1 MSRTK
6 SRRPVARLFMLRRN
20 AVKIKIAR
28 FTLMICVAAM
38 ASPGREARPALAAS
52 SSSPGTAQG
61 AEQHSS
67 KTGPAVIAYV
77 FSRNKVIDPNGIA
90 ADKLTH
96 INYAFANIADGRIIE
111 GFTND
116 AKNFEVLSGLR
127 ARHPHLKIL
136 ISVGGWTWSGGFSDM
151 ALTSESR
158 RRFVESAV
166 DFVRRHSLDGVD
178 IDWEYPG
185 LPGIGNPF
193 RPEDK
198 ENFTALMTGLRAALD
213 KEGAAQRRRFWL
225 TFAAGAN
232 VPECLDHM
240 EMDKVQAVVD
250 FVNLMT
256 YDFREAESDSLA
268 GHHSN
273 LYGNPADDKQL
284 SADRA
289 VRDYVAAGVPPGKIV
304 VGVPFYGHVWADVKP
319 IGNGL
324 YQPGKPPQERID
336 ASYGNLVAQLIGKN
350 GYLRFWDK
358 QAQAPYLWNASKRI
372 FITYEDPESLR
383 LKCRYVRDHRLG
395 GVMFW
400 EYYADPTG
408 SLLDTLY
415 KSLRR

>member
-1 MSRTK
+1 MCVR
-6 SRRPVARLFMLRRN
+6 LRRN

-28 FTLMICVAAM
+28 FALMLCVASM
-38 ASPGREARPALAAS
+38 ASPGPGARPALAANP
-52 SSSPGTAQG
+52 SSPGTGQG
-61 AEQHSS
+61 VAQHSS
-67 KTGPAVIAYV
+67 KAGPAVIAYV
-77 FSRNKVIDPNGIA
+77 FSRNKVIDPEGIA

-96 INYAFANIADGRIIE
+96 INYAFANIADGKIIE

-116 AKNFEVLSGLR
+116 AKNFEILSDLR
-127 ARHPHLKIL
+127 TRHPHLKIL

-166 DFVRRHSLDGVD
+166 AFVRRHNLDGVD

-198 ENFTALMTGLRAALD
+198 QNFTALMTGLRAALD
-213 KEGAAQRRRFWL
+213 KEGATQHRRFWL

-232 VPECLDHM
+232 VPECLEHM

-284 SADRA
+284 STDRA
-289 VRDYVAAGVPPGKIV
+289 VRDYLAAGVPRGKIV
-304 VGVPFYGHVWADVKP
+304 VGVPFYGHVWGDVKP

-324 YQPGKPPQERID
+324 YQPGKPVQERID
-336 ASYGNLVAQLIGKN
+336 ASYGNLVAQLIGRN
-350 GYLRFWDK
+350 GYVRFWDK
-358 QAQAPYLWNASKRI
+358 QSRAPYLWNAPKRI
-372 FITYEDPESLR
+372 FISYEDPESLR
-383 LKCRYVRDHRLG
+383 LKCRYIRDHKLG

-415 KSLRR
+415 QALRR